1 MEATTMQYVRDKMMS
16 RSSPKGSDKANA
28 TEIPP
33 LSPPHVKT
41 SPAPLGKLK

>member
-1 MEATTMQYVRDKMMS
+1 MEATTMQYVRDKTTS
-16 RSSPKGSDKANA
+16 RSSPKGSDKAKA

-41 SPAPLGKLK
+41 SPAPFGKLK